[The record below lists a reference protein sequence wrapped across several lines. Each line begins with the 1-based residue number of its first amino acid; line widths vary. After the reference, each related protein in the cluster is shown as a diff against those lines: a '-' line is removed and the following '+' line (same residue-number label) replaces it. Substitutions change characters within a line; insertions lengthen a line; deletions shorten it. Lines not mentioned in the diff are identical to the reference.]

1 MTLTVKGR
9 WSAPWIVISCIALGA
24 LPALF
29 QAIFGTIDLRNFAIS
44 AFVGSIYALS
54 IAIPC
59 WAVIPHVL
67 CRLDDRSLQVRLAV
81 VLPLLAVFTVT
92 GSLATNLLALALH
105 VIDRASFAAN
115 FWWGLRISF
124 LITFTF
130 TLVNWGISTLQ
141 ERLAQAN
148 AELHQRQI
156 AEERERKIAA
166 EARFASLES
175 RVHPHFLFNTLNS
188 ISALVREDPAQAERT
203 IERLATLLRFS
214 LDSERDGVV
223 TLREELLVVRDY
235 LEIEKVRFGD
245 RLRYRIEVDEAA
257 ESQQVPALSV
267 QTLVENSVKYA
278 VGALREGA
286 EIAISAR
293 LTHGRLRVEVH
304 DDGPGFEPT
313 SSMKPGHG
321 LDLLERRLASLF
333 GSSASLEMT
342 ARDGHTLIAMSLLGA
357 PTVSPPVY

>member
-1 MTLTVKGR
+1 MTTTVKGR
-9 WSAPWIVISCIALGA
+9 WSAPWIVVTCIALGA
-24 LPALF
+24 IPAVM
-29 QAIFGTIDLRNFAIS
+29 QVIFGSIDLRNFALS

-67 CRLDDRSLQVRLAV
+67 CRLDDHSLQVRLAA
-81 VLPLLAVFTVT
+81 VLPLLALFTVT
-92 GSLATNLLALALH
+92 GALATNLIVLALH
-105 VIDRASFAAN
+105 IIDRASFAAN
-115 FWWGLRISF
+115 FWMGLRISL

-130 TLVNWGISTLQ
+130 TLVNWGIATLQ

-148 AELHQRQI
+148 AELHKRQI
-156 AEERERKIAA
+156 TEA

-223 TLREELLVVRDY
+223 TLGEELRVVRAY

-257 ESQQVPALSV
+257 ESQPVPALSV

-278 VGALREGA
+278 VGALHEGA
-286 EIAISAR
+286 EISISAR
-293 LTHGRLRVEVH
+293 LTNGRLRVEVS
-304 DDGPGFEPT
+304 DDGPGFEPA
-313 SSMKPGHG
+313 SSKKPGHG

-333 GSSASLEMT
+333 GSSASLEMI
-342 ARDGHTLIAMSLLGA
+342 ARDGHTLIAMSLVA
-357 PTVSPPVY
+357 

>member
-1 MTLTVKGR
+1 MTTTVKGR
-9 WSAPWIVISCIALGA
+9 WSAPWIVVTCIALGA
-24 LPALF
+24 IPALI
-29 QAIFGTIDLRNFAIS
+29 QAIFGMIDVRNFAIS

-59 WAVIPHVL
+59 WVVLPLVI
-67 CRLDDRSLQVRLAV
+67 CRLEDRSLRVRLAA
-81 VLPLLAVFTVT
+81 VLPLLALFTVT
-92 GSLATNLLALALH
+92 GSFATNLIALALH
-105 VIDRASFAAN
+105 IIDRASFAGN
-115 FWWGLRISF
+115 FWMGLRIS
-124 LITFTF
+124 LVIAFTF
-130 TLVNWGISTLQ
+130 TLANWGISTLQ
-141 ERLAQAN
+141 ERLAEAN
-148 AELHQRQI
+148 AELHRRQI

-188 ISALVREDPAQAERT
+188 ISALVREDPAEAERT

-223 TLREELLVVRDY
+223 TLREELRVVRDY

-245 RLRYRIEVDEAA
+245 RLRYLIEVDEAA
-257 ESQQVPALSV
+257 ESQPVPALSV

-278 VGALREGA
+278 VGALQEGA
-286 EIAISAR
+286 EISISAR
-293 LTHGRLRVEVH
+293 VRNGRLRVEVS
-304 DDGPGFEPT
+304 DDGPGFEPA

-321 LDLLERRLASLF
+321 LDLLQRRLASLF

-342 ARDGHTLIAMSLLGA
+342 ARDGHTLIAMSLA
-357 PTVSPPVY
+357 AA